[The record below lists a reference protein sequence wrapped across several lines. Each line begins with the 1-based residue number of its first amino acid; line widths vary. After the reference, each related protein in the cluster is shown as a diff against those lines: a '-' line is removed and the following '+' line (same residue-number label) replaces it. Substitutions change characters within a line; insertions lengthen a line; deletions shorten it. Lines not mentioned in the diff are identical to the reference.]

1 MTFTMANNQNMDKDL
16 IKELVDYFNSD
27 YEQETTPSEYKK
39 GEAVE
44 QEYLDEP
51 TYSEA
56 KCNNQVLIYIV
67 VDKAALARNEKF
79 GEDINEYLKELNNFV
94 KNYDRPG
101 RIKVVSSYFCSQLI
115 KKYGTPLYDMIV
127 DNCNDL
133 CRQYDEFSGECNING
148 CMIIFTDGEKDNSIN
163 YLIEDVIDALGEL
176 RKRDIT
182 HMLIGPET
190 TRLIEFADSLNVE
203 PIFKK
208 DKFKQHMKNMKW
220 FWDDKRRDNIF
231 V

>member
-1 MTFTMANNQNMDKDL
+1 MANNQNMDNDL
-16 IKELVDYFNSD
+16 IKELVDYFNGD
-27 YEQETTPSEYKK
+27 YEQEATTSEDEKEK
-39 GEAVE
+39 AVE

-56 KCNNQVLIYIV
+56 KCNDQVLIYIV
-67 VDKAALARNEKF
+67 IDKSASMHSKKLDR
-79 GEDINEYLKELNNFV
+79 DINDQLRKLNHFINDYMGP
-94 KNYDRPG
+94 KH
-101 RIKVVSSYFCSQLI
+101 IKVVSSYFYSALTE
-115 KKYGTPLYDMIV
+115 KNGTPLYDMIV
-127 DNCNDL
+127 DNCKDML
-133 CRQYDEFSGECNING
+133 RQYDELANEYNVNG
-148 CMIIFTDGEKDNSIN
+148 GMIIFTDGEKDNSIN

-208 DKFKQHMKNMKW
+208 DKFKQHMKYMKW
-220 FWDDKRRDNIF
+220 FWDDKCGDNIF

>member
-1 MTFTMANNQNMDKDL
+1 MANNQNMDKDL

-39 GEAVE
+39 EEAVE

-94 KNYDRPG
+94 KNYDRPE
-101 RIKVVSSYFCSQLI
+101 I
-115 KKYGTPLYDMIV
+115 
-127 DNCNDL
+127 
-133 CRQYDEFSGECNING
+133 
-148 CMIIFTDGEKDNSIN
+148 
-163 YLIEDVIDALGEL
+163 
-176 RKRDIT
+176 
-182 HMLIGPET
+182 
-190 TRLIEFADSLNVE
+190 
-203 PIFKK
+203 
-208 DKFKQHMKNMKW
+208 
-220 FWDDKRRDNIF
+220 
-231 V
+231 